1 MDKYRKRIADA
12 LLAEKL
18 SYMGAVLVQGA
29 KWCGKTTTS
38 EQLAKSVFYMGDLE
52 HHEEN
57 LTLAKVNPKVVL
69 SGDSPHLIDEWQEA
83 PALWDAV
90 RFTVDHRKGFGQF
103 ILTGSAVP
111 PEADDKE
118 NPDKREMRHTG
129 TGRIARLTM
138 RPMTL
143 WESGDAKGTVSF
155 GDLFSGKDV
164 AGARSNLGFDEIAFL
179 TCRGGWPGAVELK
192 GRAARG
198 PAKEYFAAICE
209 SDISRV
215 DSTLRDPGRVRRL
228 MRSLGRLQGTQ
239 SSASVIKS
247 DMAVNDSEGLTENTV
262 YSYLK
267 ALKRIFVIDDLE
279 AWCPNLRCKTP
290 LRTTETRYFTD
301 PSIAT
306 AALGVGPGD
315 LAADPKTFGL
325 LFETL
330 AVRDLRTYAEELDG
344 RLYHYLDKSGLE
356 CDAVMHLAD
365 GSYGLVEIKLGGDD
379 LVAKGVATV
388 VELAEKIDTKKMKKP
403 SFKMVLTAHGDFAY
417 PYEDTGVLICPIG
430 CLRGSEQG
438 DGNW

>member
-1 MDKYRKRIADA
+1 MNKYRKRIADV

-38 EQLAKSVFYMGDLE
+38 EQLAKSVFYMGDPE

-57 LTLAKVNPKVVL
+57 LTLAKVNPKAVL

-83 PALWDAV
+83 SALWDAV
-90 RFTVDHRKGFGQF
+90 RFAVDHRKGYGQF

-111 PEADDKE
+111 PEADDRE
-118 NPDKREMRHTG
+118 NPDKREICHTG

-164 AGARSNLGFDEIAFL
+164 SGARSNLGFDEIAFL

-215 DSTLRDPGRVRRL
+215 DSTLRDPERVRRL

-239 SSASVIKS
+239 SSASVIRA
-247 DMAVNDSEGLTENTV
+247 DMVVNDSEGLTENTV

-267 ALKRIFVIDDLE
+267 ALKRIFVVDDLE

-306 AALGVGPGD
+306 AALGIGPGD

-365 GSYGLVEIKLGGDD
+365 GSYGLIEIKLGGDD

-388 VELAEKIDTKKMKKP
+388 VELADKIDTKKMQKP

-417 PYEDTGVLICPIG
+417 PYKDTGVLICPIG
-430 CLRGSEQG
+430 CLKGTEQG
-438 DGNW
+438 TAL

>member
-1 MDKYRKRIADA
+1 
-12 LLAEKL
+12 
-18 SYMGAVLVQGA
+18 
-29 KWCGKTTTS
+29 
-38 EQLAKSVFYMGDLE
+38 
-52 HHEEN
+52 
-57 LTLAKVNPKVVL
+57 
-69 SGDSPHLIDEWQEA
+69 
-83 PALWDAV
+83 
-90 RFTVDHRKGFGQF
+90 
-103 ILTGSAVP
+103 
-111 PEADDKE
+111 
-118 NPDKREMRHTG
+118 
-129 TGRIARLTM
+129 
-138 RPMTL
+138 MT
-143 WESGDAKGTVSF
+143 
-155 GDLFSGKDV
+155 
-164 AGARSNLGFDEIAFL
+164 GARSNLGFDEVAFL

-215 DSTLRDPGRVRRL
+215 DSTLRDPERVRRL

-239 SSASVIKS
+239 SSASVIKA

-267 ALKRIFVIDDLE
+267 ALKRIFVIDDLA

-306 AALGVGPGD
+306 AALGIGPGD

-365 GSYGLVEIKLGGDD
+365 GSYGLIEIKLGGDD

-388 VELAEKIDTKKMKKP
+388 VELADKIDTKKMKKP

-417 PYEDTGVLICPIG
+417 PYKDTGVLICPIG
-430 CLRGSEQG
+430 CLKGTGQG
-438 DGNW
+438 TTVL

>member
-1 MDKYRKRIADA
+1 MIEYRKRIADA

-57 LTLAKVNPKVVL
+57 LTLAKVNPKVIL
-69 SGDSPHLIDEWQEA
+69 SGDAPHLIDEWQDA
-83 PALWDAV
+83 PTLWDAV
-90 RFTVDHRKGFGQF
+90 RFTVDHQNGFGQF

-118 NPDKREMRHTG
+118 NPDKRVVRHTG

-143 WESGDAKGTVSF
+143 WESGDAHGTVSF
-155 GDLFSGKDV
+155 ADLFSGKDV
-164 AGARSNLGFDEIAFL
+164 VGARSNLGFDEIAFL

-198 PAKEYFAAICE
+198 PAREYFAAICE

-215 DSTLRDPGRVRRL
+215 DSTLRDPERVRRL

-239 SSASVIKS
+239 SSASVIKA
-247 DMAVNDSEGLTENTV
+247 DMAANDSEDLTENTV

-267 ALKRIFVIDDLE
+267 ALKRIFVVDDLE

-306 AALGVGPGD
+306 AALGIGPGG

-330 AVRDLRTYAEELDG
+330 AIRDLRTYAEELDG

-356 CDAVMHLAD
+356 CDAVMYLAD
-365 GSYGLVEIKLGGDD
+365 GSYGLIEIKLGGDD

-388 VELAEKIDTKKMKKP
+388 VELANKIDTSKMKKP
-403 SFKMVLTAHGDFAY
+403 AFKMVLTAHGDFVY
-417 PYEDTGVLICPIG
+417 PYKDSGVLICPIG
-430 CLRGSEQG
+430 CLKGSEQG
-438 DGNW
+438 EVS

>member
-38 EQLAKSVFYMGDLE
+38 EQLAKSVFYMGDPE
-52 HHEEN
+52 YHEEN
-57 LTLAKVNPKVVL
+57 LTLAKVNPKAVL

-111 PEADDKE
+111 PEADGKE
-118 NPDKREMRHTG
+118 NPDKRGMPHTG

-215 DSTLRDPGRVRRL
+215 DSTLRDPERVRRL

-239 SSASVIKS
+239 SSASVIKA
-247 DMAVNDSEGLTENTV
+247 DMEVNDSEGLTENTV

-306 AALGVGPGD
+306 AALGIGPGD
-315 LAADPKTFGL
+315 LAADTKTFGL

-330 AVRDLRTYAEELDG
+330 AIRDLRTYAEELDG

-365 GSYGLVEIKLGGDD
+365 GSYGLIEIKLGGDD

-388 VELAEKIDTKKMKKP
+388 VELADKIDTKKMKKP

-417 PYEDTGVLICPIG
+417 PYKDTDVLICPIG
-430 CLRGSEQG
+430 CLRGSG
-438 DGNW
+438 LPS